1 MATIKIQNLLPE
13 PLKEIDVSSSDIWKS
28 DLIFEPSQFV
38 KVQAPSGKGKS
49 TFINILFGNRTDYI
63 GDAFIDNENVKKFG
77 LNDWSKVR
85 REKLSVVFQDLRLLP
100 EFTGIENIMLK
111 ASLIKYYD
119 EQQIIA
125 MAELLG
131 VKNLLGKKAAL
142 MSYGERQR
150 FAIIRSLVQ
159 PFETLLL
166 DEPFSHLDHNNI
178 AKASQLIIDEC
189 RKRNA
194 SLILCGLDDDALIP
208 YDKKV
213 LL

>member
-28 DLIFEPSQFV
+28 DLIFEASQFV

-63 GDAFIDNENVKKFG
+63 GDAFIDGVNVRKFS
-77 LNDWSKVR
+77 LNDWSKAR

-111 ASLIKYYD
+111 ASLIEYYD
-119 EQQIIA
+119 EQQIID

-131 VKNLLGKKAAL
+131 VKKLLNKKAAL

-166 DEPFSHLDHNNI
+166 DEPFSHLDKSNI
-178 AKASQLIIDEC
+178 AKASKLIVDEC

-194 SLILCGLDDDALIP
+194 GLILCGLDDDALIP